1 MPRTRTT
8 PAASKAT
15 ELQQVLSPPGGS
27 SRPRPAFFGMKP
39 PGILSSLPTQTG
51 APMPTIASFL
61 RTLVLFLPLLS
72 LHGQEKAFDLPGG
85 GGKAKSVAELVSEA
99 GAIAPG
105 RPFTAALRLA
115 HPEGWHSYY
124 QNSGGIE
131 QPLKIDWTLPAGF
144 EAGPIQWPAPKV
156 EVGLLENQ
164 SFYYSGSPVFLV
176 EITPPATLEAGGMA
190 EIKASATWQIC
201 KTGQCLDEA
210 GDFTLTLPV
219 KAAAEIDAAQA
230 PLFTEARSRLP
241 APAEGWEIR
250 ATNAGSEVTLHL
262 TPPPGLNLPDDLDF
276 IPAAPFLA
284 SISEGS
290 TVNREGGDWILTL
303 KRKKEDV
310 IGSPIEQEHEVSGI
324 LVSTSPL
331 DAQTGAASILVPA
344 TVIERAPPKPLSFGA
359 YLPILGGM
367 LAGGLILNLM
377 PCVFPVIGLKIMGFV
392 QQAGQDRRKIVM
404 HGLAFT
410 GGVLLSFWLLSGI
423 LFALR
428 SAAGPGQE
436 IGWGYQLQDPWL
448 ILGLMLL
455 MFVLGLSMYGLFE
468 IGASAT
474 GVGGKLQSKQGVSG
488 SFFSGILATVVATPC
503 SAPLLGAAI
512 GAAIALPPLQFF
524 TAFTAMGLGLSLPY
538 LVLSIFPKLVD
549 LLPRPGAWMESFK
562 QAMSFLLFAT
572 AGYLLWVYV
581 GQIGG
586 LENMLDVVFGL
597 TAIAIAAWV
606 FGRWHTPIRSRRVR
620 MTAIAFTLLF
630 AAAGLKLTLP
640 PPPPSLVW
648 EKWSDERVKELLEE
662 GRPVFVDFTAQWCA
676 TCQLNKKRA
685 YTKEVADLMK
695 ARGVVALKADKTN
708 PDPAIDAKLE
718 ELGRTAIP
726 VNVLYVPGKDPVIT
740 PELFGVDYMKELI
753 TKEIPE

>member
-1 MPRTRTT
+1 
-8 PAASKAT
+8 
-15 ELQQVLSPPGGS
+15 
-27 SRPRPAFFGMKP
+27 
-39 PGILSSLPTQTG
+39 
-51 APMPTIASFL
+51 MPTIASFL
-61 RTLVLFLPLLS
+61 RTLAVFLPLLS
-72 LHGQEKAFDLPGG
+72 LHGQEKAPSFDLPGS
-85 GGKAKSVAELVSEA
+85 GGKVQSIAELVSEA
-99 GAIAPG
+99 SAVAPG
-105 RPFTAALRLA
+105 RPFTVALRLA

-131 QPLKIDWTLPAGF
+131 QALKIDWSLPEGF
-144 EAGPIQWPAPKV
+144 VAGPIQWPAPKV

-164 SFYYSGSPVFLV
+164 SFYYSGSPVFLI
-176 EITPPATLEAGGMA
+176 EIAPPASLEAGGVA

-210 GDFTLTLPV
+210 GTFTLTLPV
-219 KAAAEIDAAQA
+219 KAGAEIDAAQA

-241 APAEGWEIR
+241 APAEGWKIR
-250 ATNAGSEVTLHL
+250 AANAGSEVILHL
-262 TPPPGLNLPDDLDF
+262 TPPSGLKLPDDLDF

-290 TVNREGGDWILTL
+290 TVNQERGDWIFTL
-303 KRKKEDV
+303 KRKKEDI
-310 IGSPIEQEHEVSGI
+310 IGSPIEQGHEVSGI

-331 DAQTGAASILVPA
+331 DAQNGASSILVPV
-344 TVIERAPPKPLSFGA
+344 TTIERAPPEPLSFGA
-359 YLPILGGM
+359 YLSILGGM
-367 LAGGLILNLM
+367 LIGGLILNLM

-392 QQAGQDRRKIVM
+392 RQSGQDRRKIVM

-410 GGVLLSFWLLSGI
+410 GGVILSFWVISGA

-436 IGWGYQLQDPWL
+436 IGWGYQLQIPGL
-448 ILGLMLL
+448 VLGLMLL

-474 GVGGKLQSKQGVSG
+474 GVGGKLQAKQGVSG
-488 SFFSGILATVVATPC
+488 SFFSGILATIVATPC
-503 SAPLLGAAI
+503 SAPFLGVAI
-512 GAAIALPPLQFF
+512 GAAIGLPSLQFF
-524 TAFTAMGLGLSLPY
+524 GAFTAMGLGLSLPY

-572 AGYLLWVYV
+572 AGYLLWVYI
-581 GQIGG
+581 GQIG
-586 LENMLDVVFGL
+586 LEGMLNVVFGL

-606 FGRWHTPIRSRRVR
+606 FGRWHTPIRRPRVR
-620 MTAIAFTLLF
+620 IAAILVTLLF

-640 PPPPSLVW
+640 PAPPELVW

-718 ELGRTAIP
+718 ELGRSAIP
-726 VNVLYVPGKDPVIT
+726 VNVLYVPGKDPIIT
-740 PELFGVDYMKELI
+740 PELFGADYMKELI
-753 TKEIPE
+753 TREIPE